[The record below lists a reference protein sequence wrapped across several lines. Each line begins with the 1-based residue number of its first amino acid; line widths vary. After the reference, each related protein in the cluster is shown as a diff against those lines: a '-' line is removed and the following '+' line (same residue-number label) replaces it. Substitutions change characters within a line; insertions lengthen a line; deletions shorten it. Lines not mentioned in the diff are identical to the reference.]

1 MVGGVIA
8 GLLLLGTVCMIL
20 SFGVSRRKMTKEDR
34 EFLEALRKHGEDLPY
49 TDTSDGYIVHRSKT
63 RNSGNDTARAK
74 RTTHKAKDDNDS
86 LTHGIATGRVHVG
99 FDIGHNSH
107 CSSGS
112 SSSHDSGGGSGGGS
126 SKGSD
131 D

>member
-8 GLLLLGTVCMIL
+8 GLFLLGVVGMIL
-20 SFGVSRRKMTKEDR
+20 SFGSTRRKITKEDR
-34 EFLEALRKHGEDLPY
+34 EFLEALRKHGDDLPY
-49 TDTSDGYIVHRSKT
+49 TSTSDGYVVHRSKT
-63 RNSGNDTARAK
+63 RSDNGRAK
-74 RTTHKAKDDNDS
+74 ARQGTHKTKDDNDS

-112 SSSHDSGGGSGGGS
+112 SSSHDSGGGSGGGG